1 MALPQTN
8 QGFLGNI
15 ETVNTDVTSE
25 SVPSAFLGKEALQP
39 TYEVASLQRNI
50 PTVPTIDVTGS
61 GDLYSGSNDLSYIV
75 DLTTDPETIKKR
87 REEEKKLRA
96 RLDPDVDPLF
106 ATDPGVNITAAGISA
121 NVPDFKIEGTKPTIE
136 RGRLDTSTD
145 ITDRIV
151 RFGEAV
157 ELGANTVVDPFGSFY
172 KDRALDYAKQ
182 QGLGTAADIFKT
194 GVLDPLQEKYVDPY
208 LDPLKEKAKTA
219 IEPYK
224 DRATSYIKDIFGSST
239 AAQSYRNLANPF
251 ALSDPFSSSY
261 QAATIANP
269 ATSSYQPSLVTPSS
283 TSSFANTASKVAQ
296 GAGIALSAYNAY
308 DSFKQGDK
316 VGGVT
321 STIAT
326 IALLSGNPGIAA
338 AMAGLNFVS
347 GITGWGRGKPKP
359 GMGGSE
365 IRYNR
370 DTGQLDHSMTWAY
383 NGFNPSQAKQHTDQ
397 ARNFIN
403 GYMKEF
409 NVKFDPEK
417 ASRLGQYH
425 TRIDVSPYRNG
436 SQSAGE
442 LIERWMSS
450 GAFTGNPSYYDADAG
465 ERRFFTSQEEY
476 EAAVNRFSNRVFS

>member
-1 MALPQTN
+1 M
-8 QGFLGNI
+8 
-15 ETVNTDVTSE
+15 
-25 SVPSAFLGKEALQP
+25 
-39 TYEVASLQRNI
+39 
-50 PTVPTIDVTGS
+50 
-61 GDLYSGSNDLSYIV
+61 
-75 DLTTDPETIKKR
+75 
-87 REEEKKLRA
+87 
-96 RLDPDVDPLF
+96 
-106 ATDPGVNITAAGISA
+106 
-121 NVPDFKIEGTKPTIE
+121 
-136 RGRLDTSTD
+136 
-145 ITDRIV
+145 
-151 RFGEAV
+151 
-157 ELGANTVVDPFGSFY
+157 
-172 KDRALDYAKQ
+172 
-182 QGLGTAADIFKT
+182 
-194 GVLDPLQEKYVDPY
+194 
-208 LDPLKEKAKTA
+208 
-219 IEPYK
+219 
-224 DRATSYIKDIFGSST
+224 
-239 AAQSYRNLANPF
+239 
-251 ALSDPFSSSY
+251 
-261 QAATIANP
+261 
-269 ATSSYQPSLVTPSS
+269 
-283 TSSFANTASKVAQ
+283 
-296 GAGIALSAYNAY
+296 
-308 DSFKQGDK
+308 
-316 VGGVT
+316 GGVT

>member
-15 ETVNTDVTSE
+15 ETVNTNVTSE
-25 SVPSAFLGKEALQP
+25 SVPSAFLGKEALAP

-75 DLTTDPETIKKR
+75 DLTTDPDTIKKR

-106 ATDPGVNITAAGISA
+106 ATDPGVNITAEGISA

-157 ELGANTVVDPFGSFY
+157 DLGNRAVMNPFADFY
-172 KDRALDYAKQ
+172 KDRALDYAKD
-182 QGLGTAADIFKT
+182 QGFEVGSQLFQAGK
-194 GVLDPLQEKYVDPY
+194 EKYVDPY
-208 LDPLKEKAKTA
+208 LDPLKDKAT
-219 IEPYK
+219 E
-224 DRATSYIKDIFGSST
+224 YIKDLFKTSGEPSIFTPVKET
-239 AAQSYRNLANPF
+239 AQK
-251 ALSDPFSSSY
+251 
-261 QAATIANP
+261 I
-269 ATSSYQPSLVTPSS
+269 
-283 TSSFANTASKVAQ
+283 
-296 GAGIALSAYNAY
+296 GAGFKSAAGKIGPALTVASTGLSAINAY
-308 DSFKQGDK
+308 NEFKQGN
-316 VGGVT
+316 VLGGFAGAA
-321 STIAT
+321 AT
-326 IALLSGNPGIAA
+326 GAGLQSLGLLATTTPLGAIALGLTA
-338 AMAGLNFVS
+338 LNFAS
-347 GITGWGRGKPKP
+347 GITGFGRGKPKP

-383 NGFNPSQAKQHTDQ
+383 NGFNPSQAKTHTDQ

-417 ASRLGQYH
+417 ASKLGQYH

-442 LIERWMSS
+442 LIERWMSA
-450 GAFTGNPSYYDADAG
+450 GAFTGNPSYYDPDAG

-476 EAAVNRFSNRVFS
+476 ETAVNRFSNRVFS

>member
-106 ATDPGVNITAAGISA
+106 ATDPGVDITAAGISA
-121 NVPDFKIEGTKPTIE
+121 NVPDFKVEGTGPTIE

-157 ELGANTVVDPFGSFY
+157 ELGSRAISDPFKIDFLKTEVQEQVAGAGQKAAGELV
-172 KDRALDYAKQ
+172 KDL
-182 QGLGTAADIFKT
+182 FKSS
-194 GVLDPLQEKYVDPY
+194 
-208 LDPLKEKAKTA
+208 
-219 IEPYK
+219 
-224 DRATSYIKDIFGSST
+224 AT
-239 AAQSYRNLANPF
+239 QSYRDVANPF
-251 ALSDPFSSSY
+251 ATSY
-261 QAATIANP
+261 QAATVPNP
-269 ATSSYQPSLVTPSS
+269 ATSSYQPSLVTPGASS
-283 TSSFANTASKVAQ
+283 TSSFVSKAGKVA
-296 GAGIALSAYNAY
+296 GAAGAAFSAYNAY
-308 DSFKQGDK
+308 DAFKQGDTL
-316 VGGVT
+316 GGLT
-321 STIAT
+321 
-326 IALLSGNPGIAA
+326 NAA
-338 AMAGLNFVS
+338 ATAAFFIPGMQPVAAALTALNFVS
-347 GITGWGRGKPKP
+347 GFRKGKPKP

-365 IRYNR
+365 IKYDK
-370 DTGQLDHSMTWAY
+370 DTGQLAHSMTWSY
-383 NGFNPSQAKQHTDQ
+383 NGFNPSQAKQHTDK
-397 ARNFIN
+397 AIKFVND
-403 GYMKEF
+403 YMKEF
-409 NVKFDPEK
+409 NVKLNPDKFPK
-417 ASRLGQYH
+417 GQSNWQYLS
-425 TRIDVSPYRNG
+425 RIDVSPYKNG

-476 EAAVNRFSNRVFS
+476 EAAVNNFSNRVFS

>member
-15 ETVNTDVTSE
+15 ETVNTNVTSE
-25 SVPSAFLGKEALQP
+25 SVPSAFLGKEALAP

-75 DLTTDPETIKKR
+75 DLTTDPDTIKKR

-106 ATDPGVNITAAGISA
+106 ATDPGVNITAEGISA

-224 DRATSYIKDIFGSST
+224 DRATSYIKDIFGMGSKQLSYQT
-239 AAQSYRNLANPF
+239 ANVANPL
-251 ALSDPFSSSY
+251 ASSY
-261 QAATIANP
+261 QAANVANP
-269 ATSSYQPSLVTPSS
+269 NLVAPSS

-326 IALLSGNPGIAA
+326 IALLTGNPGLAA
-338 AMAGLNFVS
+338 AMAGINFVS

-383 NGFNPSQAKQHTDQ
+383 NGFNPSQAKTHTDQ

-417 ASRLGQYH
+417 ASKLGQYH

-442 LIERWMSS
+442 LIERWMSA
-450 GAFTGNPSYYDADAG
+450 GAFTGNPSYYDPDAG

-476 EAAVNRFSNRVFS
+476 ETAVNRFSNRVFS

>member
-106 ATDPGVNITAAGISA
+106 ATDPGVDITAAGISA
-121 NVPDFKIEGTKPTIE
+121 NVPDFKVEGTGPTIE

-157 ELGANTVVDPFGSFY
+157 ELGSRVVSDPFKIDFLKTEVKEQVAG
-172 KDRALDYAKQ
+172 AGKQ
-182 QGLGTAADIFKT
+182 AASD
-194 GVLDPLQEKYVDPY
+194 
-208 LDPLKEKAKTA
+208 
-219 IEPYK
+219 
-224 DRATSYIKDIFGSST
+224 YIKDLFKSSAT
-239 AAQSYRNLANPF
+239 QSYRDVANPF
-251 ALSDPFSSSY
+251 ATSY
-261 QAATIANP
+261 QAATVPNP
-269 ATSSYQPSLVTPSS
+269 ATSSYQPSLVTPGASS
-283 TSSFANTASKVAQ
+283 TSSFASTAGKVA
-296 GAGIALSAYNAY
+296 GAAGAAFSAYNAY
-308 DSFKQGDK
+308 DAFKQGDTL
-316 VGGVT
+316 GGLT
-321 STIAT
+321 
-326 IALLSGNPGIAA
+326 NAA
-338 AMAGLNFVS
+338 ATAAFFIPGMQPVAAALTALNFVS
-347 GITGWGRGKPKP
+347 GFRKGKPKP

-365 IRYNR
+365 IKYDK
-370 DTGQLDHSMTWAY
+370 DTGQLAHSMTWSY
-383 NGFNPSQAKQHTDQ
+383 NGFNPSQAKQHTDK
-397 ARNFIN
+397 AIKFVND
-403 GYMKEF
+403 YMKEF
-409 NVKFDPEK
+409 NVKLNPEK
-417 ASRLGQYH
+417 FPQGQSNWQYLS
-425 TRIDVSPYRNG
+425 RIDVSPYKNG

-450 GAFTGNPSYYDADAG
+450 GAFTGNPSYYDAEAG

-476 EAAVNRFSNRVFS
+476 EAAVNNFSNRVFS

>member
-15 ETVNTDVTSE
+15 ETVNTNVTSE
-25 SVPSAFLGKEALQP
+25 SVPSAFLGKEALAP

-75 DLTTDPETIKKR
+75 DLTTDPDTIKKR

-106 ATDPGVNITAAGISA
+106 ATDPGVNITAEGISA

-157 ELGANTVVDPFGSFY
+157 DLGNRAVMNPFADFY
-172 KDRALDYAKQ
+172 KDRALDYAKD
-182 QGLGTAADIFKT
+182 QGFEVGSQLFQAGK
-194 GVLDPLQEKYVDPY
+194 EKYVAPY
-208 LDPLKEKAKTA
+208 LDPLKDKAT
-219 IEPYK
+219 E
-224 DRATSYIKDIFGSST
+224 YIKDLFKTSGEPSIFTPVKET
-239 AAQSYRNLANPF
+239 AQK
-251 ALSDPFSSSY
+251 
-261 QAATIANP
+261 I
-269 ATSSYQPSLVTPSS
+269 
-283 TSSFANTASKVAQ
+283 
-296 GAGIALSAYNAY
+296 GAGFKSAAGKIGPALTVASTGLSAINAY
-308 DSFKQGDK
+308 NEFKQGN
-316 VGGVT
+316 VLGGFAGAA
-321 STIAT
+321 AT
-326 IALLSGNPGIAA
+326 GAGLQSLGLLATTTPLGAIALGLTA
-338 AMAGLNFVS
+338 LNFAS
-347 GITGWGRGKPKP
+347 GITGFGRGKPKP

-383 NGFNPSQAKQHTDQ
+383 NGFNPSQAKTHTDQ

-417 ASRLGQYH
+417 ASKLGQYH

-442 LIERWMSS
+442 LIERWMSA
-450 GAFTGNPSYYDADAG
+450 GAFTGNPSYYDPNAG

-476 EAAVNRFSNRVFS
+476 ETAVNRFSNRVFS

>member
-39 TYEVASLQRNI
+39 TYEVASLQKNI

-75 DLTTDPETIKKR
+75 DLTTDPEIIKKR

-106 ATDPGVNITAAGISA
+106 ATDPGVDITAAGISA

-157 ELGANTVVDPFGSFY
+157 DLGSRAVMNPFADFY
-172 KDRALDYAKQ
+172 KDRALNYAKQ
-182 QGLGTAADIFKT
+182 EGLEIAGELFKT
-194 GVLDPLQEKYVDPY
+194 GVFDPLKEKY
-208 LDPLKEKAKTA
+208 LDPLKDKTT
-219 IEPYK
+219 E
-224 DRATSYIKDIFGSST
+224 YIKDIFKTSGEPSIFAPVKETAQKLGAGFKSAAGKIGPALTVAST
-239 AAQSYRNLANPF
+239 GLSAINAYNEFKQGNVLGGF
-251 ALSDPFSSSY
+251 AGL
-261 QAATIANP
+261 AAT
-269 ATSSYQPSLVTPSS
+269 
-283 TSSFANTASKVAQ
+283 
-296 GAGIALSAYNAY
+296 GAGIKSLAPTFMAGTPLGA
-308 DSFKQGDK
+308 
-316 VGGVT
+316 
-321 STIAT
+321 
-326 IALLSGNPGIAA
+326 IALGLTA
-338 AMAGLNFVS
+338 LNFAS
-347 GITGWGRGKPKP
+347 GITGFGRGKPKP

-365 IRYNR
+365 IRYNK
-370 DTGQLDHSMTWAY
+370 DTGNLEHGTTWSY
-383 NGFNPSQAKQHTDQ
+383 NGFNPSQAKQHTDK
-397 ARNFIN
+397 AVKFVNE
-403 GYMKEF
+403 YMKEF
-409 NVKFDPEK
+409 NVKLNPEK
-417 ASRLGQYH
+417 FPQGQSKWQYLS
-425 TRIDVSPYRNG
+425 RIDVSPYRNG

-450 GAFTGNPSYYDADAG
+450 GAFIGNPSYYDADAG

>member
-106 ATDPGVNITAAGISA
+106 ATDPGVDITAAGISA
-121 NVPDFKIEGTKPTIE
+121 NVPDFKVEGTGPTIE

-157 ELGANTVVDPFGSFY
+157 ELGSRAISDPFKMDFLKTEVKEQVTGAGQKAAGELV
-172 KDRALDYAKQ
+172 KDL
-182 QGLGTAADIFKT
+182 FKS
-194 GVLDPLQEKYVDPY
+194 GVPY
-208 LDPLKEKAKTA
+208 RDV
-219 IEPYK
+219 
-224 DRATSYIKDIFGSST
+224 
-239 AAQSYRNLANPF
+239 ANPF
-251 ALSDPFSSSY
+251 ATSY
-261 QAATIANP
+261 QAATVPNP
-269 ATSSYQPSLVTPSS
+269 ATSSYQPRLVKPGGPLAGTGSS
-283 TSSFANTASKVAQ
+283 TSNFMSTAGKVA
-296 GAGIALSAYNAY
+296 GAAGAAFSAYNAY
-308 DSFKQGDK
+308 DAFKQGDTL
-316 VGGVT
+316 GGLT
-321 STIAT
+321 NAAAT
-326 IALLSGNPGIAA
+326 AAFFIPGIQPVAA
-338 AMAGLNFVS
+338 ALTALNFVS
-347 GITGWGRGKPKP
+347 GFRKGKPKP

-365 IRYNR
+365 IRYNP
-370 DTGQLDHSMTWAY
+370 DTGQLDHSMTWSY

-417 ASRLGQYH
+417 ASKLGQYH
-425 TRIDVSPYRNG
+425 TRIDVSPYKNG

-476 EAAVNRFSNRVFS
+476 EAAVNSFSNRVFS

>member
-106 ATDPGVNITAAGISA
+106 ATDPGVDITAAGISA
-121 NVPDFKIEGTKPTIE
+121 NVPDFKVEGTGPTIE

-157 ELGANTVVDPFGSFY
+157 ELGSRAISDPFKMDFLKTEVKEQVTGAGQKAAGELV
-172 KDRALDYAKQ
+172 KDL
-182 QGLGTAADIFKT
+182 FKS
-194 GVLDPLQEKYVDPY
+194 GVPY
-208 LDPLKEKAKTA
+208 RDV
-219 IEPYK
+219 
-224 DRATSYIKDIFGSST
+224 
-239 AAQSYRNLANPF
+239 ANPF
-251 ALSDPFSSSY
+251 ATSY
-261 QAATIANP
+261 QAATVPNP
-269 ATSSYQPSLVTPSS
+269 ATSSYQPRLVKPGGPLAGTGSS
-283 TSSFANTASKVAQ
+283 TSNFMSTAGKVA
-296 GAGIALSAYNAY
+296 GAAGAAFSAYNAY
-308 DSFKQGDK
+308 DAFKQGDTL
-316 VGGVT
+316 GGLT
-321 STIAT
+321 
-326 IALLSGNPGIAA
+326 NAA
-338 AMAGLNFVS
+338 ATAAFFIPGMQPVAAALTALNFVS
-347 GITGWGRGKPKP
+347 GFRKGKPKP

-365 IRYNR
+365 IRYNP
-370 DTGQLDHSMTWAY
+370 DTGQLDHSMTWSY

-417 ASRLGQYH
+417 ASKLGQYH
-425 TRIDVSPYRNG
+425 TRIDVSPYKNG

-476 EAAVNRFSNRVFS
+476 EAAVNSFSNRVFS

>member
-15 ETVNTDVTSE
+15 ETVNTNVTSE
-25 SVPSAFLGKEALQP
+25 SVPSAFLGKEALAP

-75 DLTTDPETIKKR
+75 DLTTDPDTIKKR

-106 ATDPGVNITAAGISA
+106 ATDPGVNITAEGISA

-157 ELGANTVVDPFGSFY
+157 DLGNRAVMNPFADFY
-172 KDRALDYAKQ
+172 KDRALDYAKD
-182 QGLGTAADIFKT
+182 QGFEVGSQLFQAGK
-194 GVLDPLQEKYVDPY
+194 EKYVDPY
-208 LDPLKEKAKTA
+208 LDPLKDKAT
-219 IEPYK
+219 E
-224 DRATSYIKDIFGSST
+224 YIKDLFKTSGEPSIFTPVKET
-239 AAQSYRNLANPF
+239 AQK
-251 ALSDPFSSSY
+251 
-261 QAATIANP
+261 I
-269 ATSSYQPSLVTPSS
+269 
-283 TSSFANTASKVAQ
+283 
-296 GAGIALSAYNAY
+296 GAGFKSAAGKIGPALTVASTGLSAINAY
-308 DSFKQGDK
+308 NEFKQGN
-316 VGGVT
+316 VLGGFAGAA
-321 STIAT
+321 AT
-326 IALLSGNPGIAA
+326 GAGLQSLGLLATTTPLGAIALGLTA
-338 AMAGLNFVS
+338 LNFAS
-347 GITGWGRGKPKP
+347 GITGFGRGKPKP

-383 NGFNPSQAKQHTDQ
+383 NGFNPSQAKTHTDQ

-417 ASRLGQYH
+417 ASKLGQYH

-442 LIERWMSS
+442 LIERWMSA
-450 GAFTGNPSYYDADAG
+450 GAFTGNPSYYDPNAG

-476 EAAVNRFSNRVFS
+476 ETAVNRFSNRVFS

>member
-75 DLTTDPETIKKR
+75 DLTTDPEIVKKR

-106 ATDPGVNITAAGISA
+106 ATDPGVDITAAGISA

-157 ELGANTVVDPFGSFY
+157 DLGSRAVTNPFVNFY
-172 KDRALDYAKQ
+172 KDRAIEFAKQ
-182 QGLGTAADIFKT
+182 EGLETAGELFKT
-194 GVLDPLQEKYVDPY
+194 GVFDPLKEKYVDP
-208 LDPLKEKAKTA
+208 LKDKTK
-219 IEPYK
+219 E
-224 DRATSYIKDIFGSST
+224 YIKDIFKTSGEPSIFAPVKETAQKLGANLKSVGTKINPALT
-239 AAQSYRNLANPF
+239 AAG
-251 ALSDPFSSSY
+251 
-261 QAATIANP
+261 AA
-269 ATSSYQPSLVTPSS
+269 
-283 TSSFANTASKVAQ
+283 F
-296 GAGIALSAYNAY
+296 SAYNAY
-308 DSFKQGDK
+308 DAFKQGNTL
-316 VGGVT
+316 GGLAGT
-321 STIAT
+321 AT
-326 IALLSGNPGIAA
+326 TVAMFVPPLQPIAA
-338 AMAGLNFVS
+338 ALTALNFAS
-347 GITGWGRGKPKP
+347 GITGFGRGKPKP

-370 DTGQLDHSMTWAY
+370 DTGQLDHGMTWSY

-450 GAFTGNPSYYDADAG
+450 GAFIGNPSYYDADAG

>member
-15 ETVNTDVTSE
+15 ETVNTNVTSE
-25 SVPSAFLGKEALQP
+25 SVPSAFLGKEALAP

-50 PTVPTIDVTGS
+50 PTVPSIDVTGS

-75 DLTTDPETIKKR
+75 DLTTDPDTIKKR

-106 ATDPGVNITAAGISA
+106 ATDPGVNITAEGISA

-157 ELGANTVVDPFGSFY
+157 DLGNRAVMNPFADFY
-172 KDRALDYAKQ
+172 KDRALDYAKD
-182 QGLGTAADIFKT
+182 QGFEVGSQLFQAGK
-194 GVLDPLQEKYVDPY
+194 EKYVDPY
-208 LDPLKEKAKTA
+208 LDPLKDKAT
-219 IEPYK
+219 E
-224 DRATSYIKDIFGSST
+224 YIKDLFKTSGEPSIFTPVKET
-239 AAQSYRNLANPF
+239 AQK
-251 ALSDPFSSSY
+251 
-261 QAATIANP
+261 I
-269 ATSSYQPSLVTPSS
+269 
-283 TSSFANTASKVAQ
+283 
-296 GAGIALSAYNAY
+296 GAGFKSAAGKIGPALTVASTGLSAINAY
-308 DSFKQGDK
+308 NEFKQGN
-316 VGGVT
+316 VLGGFAGAA
-321 STIAT
+321 AT
-326 IALLSGNPGIAA
+326 GAGLQSLGLLATTTPLGAIALGLTA
-338 AMAGLNFVS
+338 LNFAS
-347 GITGWGRGKPKP
+347 GITGFGRGKPKP

-383 NGFNPSQAKQHTDQ
+383 NGFNPSQAKTHTDQ

-417 ASRLGQYH
+417 ASKLGQYH

-442 LIERWMSS
+442 LIERWMSA
-450 GAFTGNPSYYDADAG
+450 GAFTGNPSYYDPDAG

-476 EAAVNRFSNRVFS
+476 ETAVNRFSNRVFS

>member
-106 ATDPGVNITAAGISA
+106 ATDPGVDITAAGISA
-121 NVPDFKIEGTKPTIE
+121 NVPDFKVEGTGPTIE

-157 ELGANTVVDPFGSFY
+157 ELGSRVVSDPFKIDFLKTEVKEQVTGAGQKAAGELV
-172 KDRALDYAKQ
+172 KDL
-182 QGLGTAADIFKT
+182 FKS
-194 GVLDPLQEKYVDPY
+194 GVPY
-208 LDPLKEKAKTA
+208 RDV
-219 IEPYK
+219 
-224 DRATSYIKDIFGSST
+224 
-239 AAQSYRNLANPF
+239 ANPF
-251 ALSDPFSSSY
+251 ATSY
-261 QAATIANP
+261 QAATVPNP
-269 ATSSYQPSLVTPSS
+269 ATSSYQPRLVKPGGPLAGTGSS
-283 TSSFANTASKVAQ
+283 TSSFMSTAGKVA
-296 GAGIALSAYNAY
+296 GAAGAAFSAYNAY
-308 DSFKQGDK
+308 DAFKQGDTL
-316 VGGVT
+316 GGLT
-321 STIAT
+321 
-326 IALLSGNPGIAA
+326 NAA
-338 AMAGLNFVS
+338 ATAAFFIPGMQPVAAALTALNFVS
-347 GITGWGRGKPKP
+347 GFRKGKPKP

-365 IRYNR
+365 IKYDK
-370 DTGQLDHSMTWAY
+370 DTGQLAHSMTWSY
-383 NGFNPSQAKQHTDQ
+383 NGFNPSQAKQHTDK
-397 ARNFIN
+397 AIKFVND
-403 GYMKEF
+403 YMKEF
-409 NVKFDPEK
+409 NVKLNPEK
-417 ASRLGQYH
+417 FPQGQSNWQYLS
-425 TRIDVSPYRNG
+425 RIDVSPYKNG

-476 EAAVNRFSNRVFS
+476 EAAVNNFSNRVFS

>member
-15 ETVNTDVTSE
+15 ETVNTNVTSE
-25 SVPSAFLGKEALQP
+25 SVPSAFLGKEALAP

-75 DLTTDPETIKKR
+75 DLTTDPDTIKKR

-106 ATDPGVNITAAGISA
+106 ATDPGVNITAEGISA
-121 NVPDFKIEGTKPTIE
+121 NVPDFKIEGTKPT
-136 RGRLDTSTD
+136 TD

-157 ELGANTVVDPFGSFY
+157 DLGNRAVMNPFADFY
-172 KDRALDYAKQ
+172 KDRALDYAKD
-182 QGLGTAADIFKT
+182 QGFEVGSQLFQAGK
-194 GVLDPLQEKYVDPY
+194 EKYVDPY
-208 LDPLKEKAKTA
+208 LDPLKDKAT
-219 IEPYK
+219 E
-224 DRATSYIKDIFGSST
+224 YIKDLFKTSGEPSIFTPVKET
-239 AAQSYRNLANPF
+239 AQK
-251 ALSDPFSSSY
+251 
-261 QAATIANP
+261 I
-269 ATSSYQPSLVTPSS
+269 
-283 TSSFANTASKVAQ
+283 
-296 GAGIALSAYNAY
+296 GAGFKSAAGKIGPALTVASTGLSAINAY
-308 DSFKQGDK
+308 NEFKQGN
-316 VGGVT
+316 VLGGFAGAA
-321 STIAT
+321 AT
-326 IALLSGNPGIAA
+326 GAGLQSLGLLATTTPLGAIALGLTA
-338 AMAGLNFVS
+338 LNFAS
-347 GITGWGRGKPKP
+347 GITGFGRGKPKP

-383 NGFNPSQAKQHTDQ
+383 NGFNPSQAKTHTDQ

-417 ASRLGQYH
+417 ASKLGQYH

-436 SQSAGE
+436 SQSACE
-442 LIERWMSS
+442 LIERWMAA
-450 GAFTGNPSYYDADAG
+450 GAFTGNPSYYDPDAG

-476 EAAVNRFSNRVFS
+476 ETAVNRFSNRVFS

>member
-75 DLTTDPETIKKR
+75 DLTTDPEIVKKR

-106 ATDPGVNITAAGISA
+106 ATDPGVDITAAGISA

-157 ELGANTVVDPFGSFY
+157 DLGSRAVTNPFVNFY
-172 KDRALDYAKQ
+172 KDRAIEFAKQ
-182 QGLGTAADIFKT
+182 EGLETAGELFKT
-194 GVLDPLQEKYVDPY
+194 GVFDPLKEKYVDP
-208 LDPLKEKAKTA
+208 LKDKTK
-219 IEPYK
+219 E
-224 DRATSYIKDIFGSST
+224 YIKDIFKTSGEPSIFAPVKETAQKLGANLKSVGAKINPALT
-239 AAQSYRNLANPF
+239 AAG
-251 ALSDPFSSSY
+251 
-261 QAATIANP
+261 AA
-269 ATSSYQPSLVTPSS
+269 
-283 TSSFANTASKVAQ
+283 F
-296 GAGIALSAYNAY
+296 SAYNAY
-308 DSFKQGDK
+308 DAFKQGNTL
-316 VGGVT
+316 GGLAGT
-321 STIAT
+321 AT
-326 IALLSGNPGIAA
+326 TVAMFVPPLQPIAA
-338 AMAGLNFVS
+338 ALTALNFAS
-347 GITGWGRGKPKP
+347 GITGFGRGKPKP

-370 DTGQLDHSMTWAY
+370 DTGQLDHSMTWSY

-450 GAFTGNPSYYDADAG
+450 GAFIGNPSYYDADAG

-476 EAAVNRFSNRVFS
+476 EAAVNSFSNRVFS